1 GDGIDRIRRQRSRG
15 EARALPAFAAG
26 THMRH
31 GSASG
36 AARGSANV
44 RPAPATP
51 EQGSSAAGWLRITLV
66 VCGLAVFVFLLVDT
80 GLAAI
85 AHSFR
90 ELSWR
95 LLVVLVFP
103 CTLIK
108 LFDTLAWQCTFV
120 GTRVPLWTLVQVR
133 LAGQAINTTTP
144 TGTLGGDAV

>member
-1 GDGIDRIRRQRSRG
+1 MLAR

-26 THMRH
+26 THMRQ

-36 AARGSANV
+36 AARDPAKV
-44 RPAPATP
+44 RPAPETP
-51 EQGSSAAGWLRITLV
+51 EQRSSAGARWRITLV
-66 VCGLAVFVFLLVDT
+66 VGGLAVLAYLLADT

-90 ELSWR
+90 ALSWR

-108 LFDTLAWQCTFV
+108 LFDTLGWQCTFV
-120 GTRVPLWTLVQVR
+120 GRRVPLWTLVQVR
-133 LAGQAINTTTP
+133 LAGQAINTT
-144 TGTLGGDAV
+144 